1 MRWPALCR
9 SAIGFAS
16 LAAACS
22 AGAQVIRCESADG
35 KVTYANQA
43 CPEGTR
49 AVKTLPPPDPPK
61 ASDVQAARD
70 RTKAGQQQ
78 VKAIEAQRQSEEEK
92 RARDRAA
99 ATKQQ
104 DKRDAACRKLAAQ
117 VREAEEALSRAAL
130 NKREPAEARARRL
143 HAQYT
148 AECASQ

>member
-1 MRWPALCR
+1 MRRPTLRRAAVGLAALV
-9 SAIGFAS
+9 
-16 LAAACS
+16 AACS
-22 AGAQVIRCESADG
+22 VGAQVIRCESADG

-49 AVKTLPPPDPPK
+49 PVKTLPPPDPPQD
-61 ASDVQAARD
+61 ADVKAARD

-92 RARDRAA
+92 RARERAA
-99 ATKQQ
+99 AAKQQ
-104 DKRDAACRKLAAQ
+104 EKRDLACRKLATQ
-117 VREAEEALSRAAL
+117 VRDAEETLSRAAL
-130 NKREPAEARARRL
+130 NKRESAEARARRL

>member
-1 MRWPALCR
+1 MRWSTLHRA
-9 SAIGFAS
+9 AVG
-16 LAAACS
+16 LAALVAAWT

-49 AVKTLPPPDPPK
+49 PVKTLPPPDPPK
-61 ASDVQAARD
+61 AADVQAARD

-92 RARDRAA
+92 RARERAA
-99 ATKQQ
+99 AAKQQ
-104 DKRDAACRKLAAQ
+104 EKRDLACRKLATQ
-117 VREAEEALSRAAL
+117 VRDAEDALSRAAL
-130 NKREPAEARARRL
+130 NKREPAETRARRL

-148 AECASQ
+148 AECAAQ